1 MHRQLHYE
9 QLIRFHPIAR
19 DHDWNHFSFVP
30 WIIAYVNKFEHT
42 VNHSSYDKERR
53 VSYLWCLIKP
63 NQSLESFPE
72 YKEAFQRWVY
82 SMISYYRYGYKIN
95 FHSYSCISSTSSSKS
110 SVKMLKLMDIPA
122 TKLTKSMKTIEI
134 WLLRSAILFKCGFIA
149 RFARIEDIRDSLWSL
164 FAVINYRL

>member
-1 MHRQLHYE
+1 MT
-9 QLIRFHPIAR
+9 
-19 DHDWNHFSFVP
+19 
-30 WIIAYVNKFEHT
+30 AYAKLFGHT
-42 VNHSSYDKERR
+42 VNHSLYDKEQR
-53 VSYLWCLIKP
+53 VLCLWCLIKL
-63 NQSLESFPE
+63 NQSLESFPK
-72 YKEAFQRWVY
+72 YKEAFHRWVY
-82 SMISYYRYGYKIN
+82 CMIPYDSYDYKIK